1 MTETIIFAHR
11 GLPVKFAE
19 NSLEGFRY
27 AAKHGAEGV
36 EFDVHMTKDKVPV
49 VMHDEEIDRTT
60 DGSGYIKDYTLNEI
74 RKFHLK
80 NGEPVPMLRELFEIL
95 QDKDLYINLEFKTN
109 KIHDKGIEAIVL
121 ALVKEYHF
129 VHPIIFSSFNYQ
141 TLKNCQQID
150 PHQQYCFLT
159 KVPVI
164 FPQRFVRKNHFA
176 AIHPHW
182 YLPSK
187 ITQRIWTVDNPKLAK
202 KYMKRGVAGIF
213 TNNFELMNQ
222 LKKRLLKYNEK
233 ESEKRGDK
241 SGNYEGCCSKSRGRS
256 RYGFSCD

>member
-11 GLPVKFAE
+11 GLPVKFTE

-121 ALVKEYHF
+121 ALVKEYRF

-213 TNNFELMNQ
+213 TNNFELMN
-222 LKKRLLKYNEK
+222 
-233 ESEKRGDK
+233 
-241 SGNYEGCCSKSRGRS
+241 
-256 RYGFSCD
+256 

>member
-121 ALVKEYHF
+121 ALVKEYRF

-187 ITQRIWTVDNPKLAK
+187 ITQRIWTEDNPKLAK

-213 TNNFELMNQ
+213 TNNFELMN
-222 LKKRLLKYNEK
+222 
-233 ESEKRGDK
+233 
-241 SGNYEGCCSKSRGRS
+241 
-256 RYGFSCD
+256 

>member
-60 DGSGYIKDYTLNEI
+60 DGSGYINDYTLNEI

-121 ALVKEYHF
+121 ALVKEYRF

-213 TNNFELMNQ
+213 TNNFELMN
-222 LKKRLLKYNEK
+222 
-233 ESEKRGDK
+233 
-241 SGNYEGCCSKSRGRS
+241 
-256 RYGFSCD
+256 

>member
-27 AAKHGAEGV
+27 AATHGAEGV
-36 EFDVHMTKDKVPV
+36 ELDVHLTKDKVPV

-60 DGSGYIKDYTLNEI
+60 DDGSGYIKDYTLSEI

-109 KIHDKGIEAIVL
+109 KVHDKGIEAIVL
-121 ALVKEYHF
+121 ALAKEYHF

-141 TLKNCQQID
+141 TLKNCQRVD
-150 PHQQYCFLT
+150 PRQQYCFLT
-159 KVPVI
+159 KVPI
-164 FPQRFVRKNHFA
+164 LFPQRFVRKNHFA

-202 KYMKRGVAGIF
+202 RYFKRGVAGIF
-213 TNNFELMNQ
+213 TNNFELMNRV
-222 LKKRLLKYNEK
+222 KRKMFVNTK
-233 ESEKRGDK
+233 
-241 SGNYEGCCSKSRGRS
+241 
-256 RYGFSCD
+256 

>member
-121 ALVKEYHF
+121 ALVKEYHL

-222 LKKRLLKYNEK
+222 LKKDY
-233 ESEKRGDK
+233 
-241 SGNYEGCCSKSRGRS
+241 
-256 RYGFSCD
+256 

>member
-150 PHQQYCFLT
+150 PHQQYCFLI

-222 LKKRLLKYNEK
+222 LKKDY
-233 ESEKRGDK
+233 
-241 SGNYEGCCSKSRGRS
+241 
-256 RYGFSCD
+256 

>member
-164 FPQRFVRKNHFA
+164 FPQRFVRKNHFEA
-176 AIHPHW
+176 
-182 YLPSK
+182 
-187 ITQRIWTVDNPKLAK
+187 KLHSAF
-202 KYMKRGVAGIF
+202 GLWIIL
-213 TNNFELMNQ
+213 NW
-222 LKKRLLKYNEK
+222 LKNI
-233 ESEKRGDK
+233 
-241 SGNYEGCCSKSRGRS
+241 
-256 RYGFSCD
+256 

>member
-27 AAKHGAEGV
+27 AATHGAEGV
-36 EFDVHMTKDKVPV
+36 EFDVHLTKDKVPV
-49 VMHDEEIDRTT
+49 VMHNEEIDRTT
-60 DGSGYIKDYTLNEI
+60 DGSGYIKDYTLSEI

-109 KIHDKGIEAIVL
+109 KVHDKGIEAIVL
-121 ALVKEYHF
+121 ALAKEYHF

-141 TLKNCQQID
+141 TLKNCQRVD

-159 KVPVI
+159 KAPIV

-202 KYMKRGVAGIF
+202 RYFKRGVAGIF
-213 TNNFELMNQ
+213 TNNFELMNRV
-222 LKKRLLKYNEK
+222 KRKMFVNTK
-233 ESEKRGDK
+233 
-241 SGNYEGCCSKSRGRS
+241 
-256 RYGFSCD
+256 

>member
-27 AAKHGAEGV
+27 AATHGAEGV
-36 EFDVHMTKDKVPV
+36 EFDVHLTKDKVPV
-49 VMHDEEIDRTT
+49 GMHDEEIDRTT
-60 DGSGYIKDYTLNEI
+60 DGSGYIKDYTLSEI

-109 KIHDKGIEAIVL
+109 KVHDKGIEAIVL
-121 ALVKEYHF
+121 ALAKEYHF
-129 VHPIIFSSFNYQ
+129 VHPIIFSYFNYQ
-141 TLKNCQQID
+141 TLKNCQRVD

-159 KVPVI
+159 KVPI
-164 FPQRFVRKNHFA
+164 LFPQRFVRKNHFA

-202 KYMKRGVAGIF
+202 RYFKRGVAGIF
-213 TNNFELMNQ
+213 TNNFELMNRV
-222 LKKRLLKYNEK
+222 KRKMFVNTK
-233 ESEKRGDK
+233 
-241 SGNYEGCCSKSRGRS
+241 
-256 RYGFSCD
+256 

>member
-182 YLPSK
+182 YLSSK

-213 TNNFELMNQ
+213 TNNFELMN
-222 LKKRLLKYNEK
+222 
-233 ESEKRGDK
+233 
-241 SGNYEGCCSKSRGRS
+241 
-256 RYGFSCD
+256 

>member
-121 ALVKEYHF
+121 ALVKEYHL

-213 TNNFELMNQ
+213 TNNFELMN
-222 LKKRLLKYNEK
+222 
-233 ESEKRGDK
+233 
-241 SGNYEGCCSKSRGRS
+241 
-256 RYGFSCD
+256 

>member
-121 ALVKEYHF
+121 ALVKEYCF

-213 TNNFELMNQ
+213 TNNFELMN
-222 LKKRLLKYNEK
+222 
-233 ESEKRGDK
+233 
-241 SGNYEGCCSKSRGRS
+241 
-256 RYGFSCD
+256 

>member
-121 ALVKEYHF
+121 ALVKEYRF

-202 KYMKRGVAGIF
+202 KYMKRGVAGI
-213 TNNFELMNQ
+213 
-222 LKKRLLKYNEK
+222 
-233 ESEKRGDK
+233 
-241 SGNYEGCCSKSRGRS
+241 
-256 RYGFSCD
+256 

>member
-121 ALVKEYHF
+121 ALVKEYRF

-159 KVPVI
+159 KVLVI

-222 LKKRLLKYNEK
+222 LKKDY
-233 ESEKRGDK
+233 
-241 SGNYEGCCSKSRGRS
+241 
-256 RYGFSCD
+256 

>member
-121 ALVKEYHF
+121 ALVKEYRF

-213 TNNFELMNQ
+213 TNNFELINQ
-222 LKKRLLKYNEK
+222 LKKDY
-233 ESEKRGDK
+233 
-241 SGNYEGCCSKSRGRS
+241 
-256 RYGFSCD
+256 

>member
-80 NGEPVPMLRELFEIL
+80 NGELVPMLRELFEIL

-121 ALVKEYHF
+121 ALVKEYRF

-164 FPQRFVRKNHFA
+164 FLQRFVRKNHFA

-213 TNNFELMNQ
+213 TNNFELMN
-222 LKKRLLKYNEK
+222 
-233 ESEKRGDK
+233 
-241 SGNYEGCCSKSRGRS
+241 
-256 RYGFSCD
+256 

>member
-121 ALVKEYHF
+121 ALVKEYRF

-150 PHQQYCFLT
+150 PHRQYCFLT

-213 TNNFELMNQ
+213 TNNFELMN
-222 LKKRLLKYNEK
+222 
-233 ESEKRGDK
+233 
-241 SGNYEGCCSKSRGRS
+241 
-256 RYGFSCD
+256 

>member
-36 EFDVHMTKDKVPV
+36 EFDVHMTKDKGPV

-121 ALVKEYHF
+121 ALVKEYRF

-150 PHQQYCFLT
+150 PHRQYCFLT

-222 LKKRLLKYNEK
+222 LKKDY
-233 ESEKRGDK
+233 
-241 SGNYEGCCSKSRGRS
+241 
-256 RYGFSCD
+256 

>member
-150 PHQQYCFLT
+150 PPQQYCFLT

-222 LKKRLLKYNEK
+222 LKKDY
-233 ESEKRGDK
+233 
-241 SGNYEGCCSKSRGRS
+241 
-256 RYGFSCD
+256 

>member
-121 ALVKEYHF
+121 ALVKEYRF

-213 TNNFELMNQ
+213 TNNFELMN
-222 LKKRLLKYNEK
+222 
-233 ESEKRGDK
+233 
-241 SGNYEGCCSKSRGRS
+241 
-256 RYGFSCD
+256 

>member
-121 ALVKEYHF
+121 ALVKEYRF

-164 FPQRFVRKNHFA
+164 FPQRFVRKNHFV

-222 LKKRLLKYNEK
+222 LKKDY
-233 ESEKRGDK
+233 
-241 SGNYEGCCSKSRGRS
+241 
-256 RYGFSCD
+256 

>member
-60 DGSGYIKDYTLNEI
+60 DGSGYIKDYTLNAI

-121 ALVKEYHF
+121 ALVKEYRF

-213 TNNFELMNQ
+213 TNNFELMN
-222 LKKRLLKYNEK
+222 
-233 ESEKRGDK
+233 
-241 SGNYEGCCSKSRGRS
+241 
-256 RYGFSCD
+256 